1 MRLLLGHGIE
11 AYLLV
16 DAYCKEVTDKFKF
29 RAINGEWDGTFDNGK
44 VIAQD
49 DWGYETSTDTDV
61 QILCSD
67 QELLSGAYNDV
78 IHDYNIRLSANGLK
92 TYEEFASVYTKNRTT
107 IYLDSLD
114 TFFSVYHPNG
124 TTVKDLIRYLTDL
137 ELEYTGIELLVNQG
151 CSEEVLICYIKEETD
166 EEYNAR
172 IRKSYNAYVARQNQ
186 MSKCIK
192 VIKKAE
198 TREDKIKALEAEIE
212 RLKQLEKE

>member
-11 AYLLV
+11 AHLLV
-16 DAYCKEVTDKFKF
+16 DANCKEVTDRFKF
-29 RAINGEWDGTFDNGK
+29 RTINGEWDGTFDNGT

-49 DWGYETSTDTDV
+49 DWGYETSTATDV

-67 QELLSGAYNDV
+67 QELLSGEYNDV
-78 IHDYNIRLSANGLK
+78 IDHYNNRISANGLK

-107 IYLDSLD
+107 VYVDSLD
-114 TFFSVYHPNG
+114 TFFNLYPLN
-124 TTVKDLIRYLTDL
+124 TTSVKDLIRFLTDL
-137 ELEYTGIELLVNQG
+137 ETEHSSVELLVNQG
-151 CSEEVLICYIKEETD
+151 CGEDVLINYIKEETD
-166 EEYNAR
+166 EEFNAR
-172 IRKSYNAYVARQNQ
+172 ISKSFTAYVARQNQ